1 MNEGIYLLVI
11 LIFITIV
18 LSKFIVRLMRLDST
32 KYRIAILYGRVLLGF
47 LLAMLLYIIFLML
60 KGEDVISKL
69 LG

>member
-18 LSKFIVRLMRLDST
+18 LSKFIVRLMRLDSI

-60 KGEDVISKL
+60 RGEDVISKL